1 MKDLVLAIIKKENTI
16 WKHVYKNTWVSGS
29 VTEVYPITLWNDY
42 VSIQIDTKRSV
53 FNKAIKRVVDEY
65 PYIFANGMFCKNDDS
80 CPAEI
85 RFYYTDT
92 FKDVLMNGIETNKG
106 WFVIADNGTEKIAR
120 AFADKDFSYTF
131 SREMTREDIIK
142 EINELD

>member
-16 WKHVYKNTWVSGS
+16 WKHVYKDTWTSGS
-29 VTEVYPITLWNDY
+29 VTEVRPITLWNDY

-65 PYIFANGMFCKNDDS
+65 PYIFANGMFCKNDGS

-85 RFYYTDT
+85 RFYYTDA
-92 FKDVLMNGIETNKG
+92 FRNVLVNGIETNKG
-106 WFVIADNGTEKIAR
+106 WFVISDNGTEKIAR
-120 AFADKDFSYTF
+120 AFADKDLYYTF
-131 SREMTREDIIK
+131 SSDMTREDIIK

>member
-65 PYIFANGMFCKNDDS
+65 PYIFANGMFCKNDES

-92 FKDVLMNGIETNKG
+92 FKDVLMNEVEQKRKRKQRSFRRREENNMHPERN
-106 WFVIADNGTEKIAR
+106 AQP
-120 AFADKDFSYTF
+120 
-131 SREMTREDIIK
+131 SRDA
-142 EINELD
+142 